1 MIKEQYERLKMGQNV
16 RETLITL
23 KQELK
28 EERARRE
35 MLSILHGDYH
45 ILTALLED
53 PQPKVRKNAALILG
67 RLKQPENAPALLKA
81 YEKETQLF
89 VKSDYLKALGE
100 LNHFVWGQSE
110 TATEGVGAISTWQRR
125 RKTYSGGTCSFAKT
139 GGF

>member
-1 MIKEQYERLKMGQNV
+1 MDSAYNYIEDTGEVMIKEQYERLKMGQDV

-89 VKSDYLKALGE
+89 VKSD
-100 LNHFVWGQSE
+100 
-110 TATEGVGAISTWQRR
+110 
-125 RKTYSGGTCSFAKT
+125 
-139 GGF
+139 